1 MFKFTK
7 IDVKYKPV
15 HVLIDPETTRVACA
29 SNRLTTINSMR
40 DGKHILGPKYNVNLR
55 IDQAFDSTC
64 SWDWCLMSKHIVPVA
79 KFSEANSVP
88 LKYELLEKY
97 QLLAMQAAAIDYIV
111 GKVTAIHKSL
121 QYDLPLQ
128 ETTYLVKYNQAKMVL
143 AGYRDIDIMDVP
155 MVWRW
160 SELRKISMEQAAK
173 EIVFKFE
180 DTAIKLMEAEDLRQ
194 RYTHMIKN
202 CSEAIEIPSLCHD
215 FDNENSVYS
224 KV

>member
-7 IDVKYKPV
+7 IDTKFKPV

-29 SNRLTTINSMR
+29 SNRLTTINSLR
-40 DGKHILGPKYNVNLR
+40 DGKHIMGAKYNVNPRL
-55 IDQAFDSTC
+55 DPNFDSTC
-64 SWDWCLMSKHIVPVA
+64 AWEWCLMSKHILPVA
-79 KFSEANSVP
+79 KFEEANKVP
-88 LKYELLEKY
+88 LKYEMLEKF
-97 QLLAMQAAAIDYIV
+97 QLIAMQAGAIDYIV
-111 GKVTAIHKSL
+111 GKITAIHKSL
-121 QYDLPLQ
+121 QFDLPLQ
-128 ETTYLVKYNQAKMVL
+128 ETTYQIKYNQAKMVL
-143 AGYRDIDIMDVP
+143 SGDKNIDIMDVP

-160 SELRKISMEQAAK
+160 SELRDISMEQAAK

-194 RYTHMIKN
+194 RYTHMIKS
-202 CSEAIEIPSLCHD
+202 CPDAMDIPSMCHD

>member
-40 DGKHILGPKYNVNLR
+40 DGKHILGPKYNINLR
-55 IDQAFDSTC
+55 IDPNFDSTC
-64 SWDWCLMSKHIVPVA
+64 SWEWCLMSKHIVAVS
-79 KFSEANSVP
+79 KFAEANSVP

-121 QYDLPLQ
+121 QYDLPMQ
-128 ETTYLVKYNQAKMVL
+128 ETTYMIKYDQAKRVISGEQL
-143 AGYRDIDIMDVP
+143 DIMDVP

-160 SELRKISMEQAAK
+160 AELRDISMEQAAR

-180 DTAIKLMEAEDLRQ
+180 DTAIKLMEAEDLRL

-202 CSEAIEIPSLCHD
+202 CSDAIDIPSLCHD

>member
-7 IDVKYKPV
+7 IDVKFKPV

-29 SNRLTTINSMR
+29 SNRLTTINSLR
-40 DGKHILGPKYNVNLR
+40 DGKHILGPKYNINAT
-55 IDQAFDSTC
+55 IDPNFDSTC
-64 SWDWCLMSKHIVPVA
+64 SWEWCLMSKHILPVA
-79 KFSEANSVP
+79 KFAEANKVP
-88 LKYELLEKY
+88 LKYEMLEKF
-97 QLLAMQAAAIDYIV
+97 QLISMQAGAIDYIV
-111 GKVTAIHKSL
+111 GKLTGLHKSL

-128 ETTYLVKYNQAKMVL
+128 ETTYLIKYEQAKRVL
-143 AGYRDIDIMDVP
+143 AGEDDIMEVP

-160 SELRKISMEQAAK
+160 ADLRSISITQAAK
-173 EIVFKFE
+173 EIKFKFE

-194 RYTHMIKN
+194 RYTHLIKKQVD
-202 CSEAIEIPSLCHD
+202 AMEIPSICHD